1 MMRLLITVPLSYLH
15 FAPFD
20 PHTKVV
26 SANTVYCYLLSEQ
39 KAVISLSSVNQL
51 VFVMA
56 AEFVYCAV
64 RTEYLHL

>member
-1 MMRLLITVPLSYLH
+1 MVRLLMTVPLFYWH

-26 SANTVYCYLLSEQ
+26 SANTEYCHLFSE
-39 KAVISLSSVNQL
+39 KTAIISLSNVNQL

-56 AEFVYCAV
+56 AEFVYCAL
-64 RTEYLHL
+64 RAESLYL